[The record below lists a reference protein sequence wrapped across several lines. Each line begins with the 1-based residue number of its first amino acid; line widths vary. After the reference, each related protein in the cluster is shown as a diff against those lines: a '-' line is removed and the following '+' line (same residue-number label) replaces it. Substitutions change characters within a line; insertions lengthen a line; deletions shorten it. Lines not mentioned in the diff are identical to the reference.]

1 MREWEDRVA
10 MAVDLDKVTEIYDE
24 ICKLGLLEDRRE
36 YDARDLL
43 ESNPGLSSEEA
54 AALHFMIQQNFR

>member
-1 MREWEDRVA
+1 